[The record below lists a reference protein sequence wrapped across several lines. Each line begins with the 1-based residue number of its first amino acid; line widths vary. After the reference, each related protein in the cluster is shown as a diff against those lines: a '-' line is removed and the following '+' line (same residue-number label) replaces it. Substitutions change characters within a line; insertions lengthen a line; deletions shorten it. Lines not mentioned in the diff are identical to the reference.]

1 MHRNYTIRLATTI
14 FATVMAFLAG
24 ALGAEEIFGDID
36 LRWWEIPL
44 TVIAVGVWTW
54 NAYAAYPGKPVKAA
68 PED

>member
-1 MHRNYTIRLATTI
+1 MNRNYTIRLVVAI

-24 ALGAEEIFGDID
+24 FLGAEAIFGDSD
-36 LRWWEIPL
+36 LAWGYIPL
-44 TVIAVGVWTW
+44 TVLAVGVWTW